1 MAAKKPQVK
10 CPGCGER
17 FFREDEPHVHIKNR
31 YWHTKCYTQDK
42 KEESKSEQSIQELE
56 KYICK
61 LFGTDFVS
69 PRIRRQIT
77 TMISQYN
84 FTHSGILGSLKYW
97 FEVKDG
103 SLEKSNNGIGIVPYI
118 YEDASNYYESIFFAH
133 QANKGIKTIDTEEI
147 ILKIPSPKRNVK
159 HLKLINLE
167 YLEEGEMSTDEK

>member
-133 QANKGIKTIDTEEI
+133 QANKEIKTIDTEEI

-159 HLKLINLE
+159 RLKLINLE